1 MAGVVRGGYSSLE
14 MPVTIDVSCAEK
26 RKSESGRTLRDMC
39 AAYKLIAPKRKK
51 PSNASGT
58 WKGKGSKLY
67 SPMMLYGKLSRRTGI
82 ASSGLSFEIPYSF
95 VSRY

>member
-1 MAGVVRGGYSSLE
+1 MAGVVRGGYTSLE

-39 AAYKLIAPKRKK
+39 AAYMLIAHKRKK

-58 WKGKGSKLY
+58 LKGKGSKLY
-67 SPMMLYGKLSRRTGI
+67 SHMMLNVKQTRRTGI
-82 ASSGLSFEIPYSF
+82 SSSGLSFEIPYSF
-95 VSRY
+95 VSSY